1 MLQVKMNELHRFNA
15 TNEAPV
21 FSDKELFLCPE
32 TGGRLERMVNTQ
44 TNEAYRE
51 WQLYALAGM
60 SYTVT
65 SRELVRQV
73 PLTAQVSAASL
84 GDFVPLIPL
93 LQKEG

>member
-1 MLQVKMNELHRFNA
+1 MLQVKMNEWHHFDA

-21 FSDKELFLCPE
+21 FSDEELFLCPG
-32 TGGRLERMVNTQ
+32 TGERTKVMVNARTD
-44 TNEAYRE
+44 EVYRE
-51 WQLYALAGM
+51 RYLYAVAGM
-60 SYTVT
+60 SHTVT

-73 PLTAQVSAASL
+73 PLTAQVCAASL